1 MAPDTYIHGTEPD
14 EQERL
19 AALNRM
25 TNAAFVGFLGV
36 TPGARVLEVGSGLG
50 LLAAAT
56 AAAADDVHV
65 VGVEMSAEQIAA
77 AAPSPR
83 VTYQQGDAHALG
95 FPDDSFDLV
104 YARYVLEHVARPEAV
119 LREMRRV
126 VRPGGRVAVCE
137 NDITLLRFDPP
148 CPAFDRAWELFQRYQ
163 SSLGGDS
170 GVGRR
175 LFRLFHDAGLSR
187 VELSVQPEVH
197 WQGSPG
203 FTGWVRNIIGNL
215 DSARHGL
222 DAVIVDTA
230 VRELTAF
237 VHRPDASSVFVWNR
251 AIGVKLA

>member
-19 AALNRM
+19 TALNRM
-25 TNAAFVGFLGV
+25 TNTAFVGFLGV

-50 LLAAAT
+50 LLAVAA
-56 AAAADDVHV
+56 AAAADDVRV
-65 VGVEMSAEQIAA
+65 IGVEISAEQIAA
-77 AAPSPR
+77 AATSPH
-83 VTYQQGDAHALG
+83 VTYRQGDAHALD
-95 FPDDSFDLV
+95 FPDGSFDLV

-137 NDITLLRFDPP
+137 NDITLLRFDPS
-148 CPAFDRAWELFQRYQ
+148 CPAFERAWELFQRYQ

-187 VELSVQPEVH
+187 IELSVQPEVH
-197 WQGSPG
+197 WQGSSG
-203 FTGWVRNIIGNL
+203 FTAWVQNIIGNL
-215 DSARHGL
+215 DSARRGL
-222 DAVIVDTA
+222 DAAVVDAA

-237 VHRPDASSVFVWNR
+237 MRRPDASSVFVWNR
-251 AIGVKLA
+251 AIGTK